1 MTNERRESR
10 IGTSYLLAG
19 AMAIVVLLAYW
30 AATIVNVSQP
40 VLNMVFTVVVVLV
53 LPVAGF
59 SAFRAPAELRLF
71 VAVVV
76 AAFFCQVLGSVLW
89 EVAYLGRHGALP
101 HIGYW
106 TPFMYAAIL
115 LALASVWAGMR
126 RALHPRD
133 ALLDYSIVVAAAA
146 SVAVLST
153 EHHGSI
159 ALSLSATSI
168 DAVVR
173 PLLSLLVLVLLA
185 SAALGRWQTLPLPVG
200 LVGIALLFD
209 AIGLLLQSY
218 FIAGDTYRTDRWTDP
233 IWITGLLAAFLAAL
247 VILAKVDRP
256 VRLSRE
262 PLPGVNPK
270 PVLVVTA
277 TAWAVSGGVTLQGL
291 LSGEHPGLFAGLAA
305 IGWIGIAAVLR
316 MVGALGEAR
325 TAYLRLDEAHFALEQ
340 VQANRESVIDELARR
355 NVELTA
361 IQTML
366 GPLFEAADERSDG
379 LLRSKLEET
388 AHDLTRW
395 LPLDRGD

>member
-1 MTNERRESR
+1 VTNERRESR

-40 VLNMVFTVVVVLV
+40 LLNMVFTVVVVLV
-53 LPVAGF
+53 LPVAGY

-76 AAFFCQVLGSVLW
+76 AAFLFQVVGSVLW
-89 EVAYLGRHGALP
+89 EVAYLGTHGALP

-115 LALASVWAGMR
+115 LALVGVWAGMR
-126 RALHPRD
+126 GVLHPRD

-146 SVAVLST
+146 SVAILST

-159 ALSLSATSI
+159 ALSASPASI

-209 AIGLLLQSY
+209 ASGLLLQSY
-218 FIAGDTYRTDRWTDP
+218 FIADGIYRTDRWTNAV
-233 IWITGLLAAFLAAL
+233 WITGLLAAFLAAL
-247 VILAKVDRP
+247 VILARLDRP

-262 PLPGVNPK
+262 PLPGVSPM
-270 PVLVVTA
+270 PLLVVAT
-277 TAWAVSGGVTLQGL
+277 TAWGVSGGVALDGY
-291 LSGEHPGLFAGLAA
+291 LSGEHPALIAGLAA

-325 TAYLRLDEAHFALEQ
+325 TAYLRLDEAHFALER
-340 VQANRESVIDELARR
+340 VQNDRERVIAELERR